1 VEEVEAA
8 KVEEELAQ
16 SDFTEEEKAVV
27 VENKIPV
34 KNAKKARKLSPK
46 SSRKL
51 KSVVDAVESET
62 KVIEDSGDSER
73 AREFAESIDNTTDN
87 VLNENDSFE
96 KKYGVSAIDLLN
108 EYNSFD
114 KYGGDIDKAYENIT
128 GKPFDDA
135 RSYWAR
141 TDEQKKAYNNFLSEL
156 VNEVSESG
164 LKFKNKVG
172 SDSQLIIQPT
182 SKKATVSKKSGVGSL
197 QKVVANDEMR
207 PNLQSVYFEEG
218 NMIATDANQL
228 VIIKQ
233 KESNDEILNQFKEA
247 VVKRLGKLVG
257 ATQAKKEAEK
267 YLLENKIGKDVSG
280 KILDFKSGTVV
291 DGKYPNYKAVI
302 PYNTL
307 YTGEINIQELIDL
320 ANGTNNVFKNID
332 STANGILFD
341 FKDGENVIT
350 IGFNPEILLNN
361 LQALQSNGST
371 KVELGVSAP
380 NRALTIKTDNGN
392 FGLVMPLMLSEE
404 GTVNRTLPIPID
416 VNLSE
421 EDAKKEIDRLKKSKT
436 DGFYA
441 RELAQAKKDKDEDDI
456 KRYSEKVKEEE
467 AENKARISD
476 IEKRIK
482 EASKTKPESVSI
494 ADKIRS
500 LKVKCFV
507 LNHPH

>member
-1 VEEVEAA
+1 V
-8 KVEEELAQ
+8 
-16 SDFTEEEKAVV
+16 
-27 VENKIPV
+27 
-34 KNAKKARKLSPK
+34 
-46 SSRKL
+46 
-51 KSVVDAVESET
+51 
-62 KVIEDSGDSER
+62 
-73 AREFAESIDNTTDN
+73 
-87 VLNENDSFE
+87 
-96 KKYGVSAIDLLN
+96 
-108 EYNSFD
+108 
-114 KYGGDIDKAYENIT
+114 
-128 GKPFDDA
+128 
-135 RSYWAR
+135 
-141 TDEQKKAYNNFLSEL
+141 
-156 VNEVSESG
+156 
-164 LKFKNKVG
+164 FKNKVG
-172 SDSQLIIQPT
+172 SDSQILIQPT

-307 YTGEINIQELIDL
+307 YTGEVNIQELIDL

-332 STANGILFD
+332 SKANAIVFD
-341 FKDGENVIT
+341 FKDGENTIT

-392 FGLVMPLMLSEE
+392 FGLVMPLMISEDSI
-404 GTVNRTLPIPID
+404 NRTQPIPID
-416 VNLSE
+416 VFLSE
-421 EDAKKEIDRLKKSKT
+421 TEAKKEIDRLKKSKT

-500 LKVKCFV
+500 LKVKGKTFESTLGIPVAIYNGALEAAATAWDVSESISDAIKAAVDHIRKSDWYKSLSDKERSMAEAEISSEINDINDSEEDLIPISENDVKLFEEFDAINKSRSISERAAKRKEFEAKHGEMAAKIKDITTNFDTYIKQLKDEGVIKNVDCE
-507 LNHPH
+507 